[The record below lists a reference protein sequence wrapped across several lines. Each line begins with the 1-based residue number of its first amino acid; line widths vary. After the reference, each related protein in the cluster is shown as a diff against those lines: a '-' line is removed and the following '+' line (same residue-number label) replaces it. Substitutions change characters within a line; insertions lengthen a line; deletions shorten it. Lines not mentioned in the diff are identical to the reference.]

1 MAYVLPH
8 LYDAFYSYKDYE
20 GESAHVTELVVERNP
35 GARTLLDVACGTG
48 KHLEILRASFDVEGC
63 DLNEELLAIA
73 RERLDAVPL
82 EFADMRSLD
91 LGRRFDA
98 ITCLFSAIG
107 HMRDVHEL
115 HAAVAAM
122 ARHLE
127 VGGVLIV
134 EPWIAPDAWIPGKP
148 ALLTIDEPDLTAV
161 RMTAAGRRNAVS
173 IVDFHYLIGTPD
185 GVESH
190 FEHMELGLFTAEQ
203 MMASFEAAGLVVEHD
218 PEGLIGRGLFMGVR
232 ETPETG

>member
-1 MAYVLPH
+1 MTAYLLPH
-8 LYDAFYSYKDYE
+8 LYDAFYSHKDYE
-20 GESAHVTELVVERNP
+20 GESARVTELVVERNP

-48 KHLEILRASFDVEGC
+48 K
-63 DLNEELLAIA
+63 
-73 RERLDAVPL
+73 
-82 EFADMRSLD
+82 
-91 LGRRFDA
+91 
-98 ITCLFSAIG
+98 
-107 HMRDVHEL
+107 
-115 HAAVAAM
+115 
-122 ARHLE
+122 HLE

-148 ALLTIDEPDLTAV
+148 ALLTIDEPDLKVV

-203 MMASFEAAGLVVEHD
+203 MMAAFEAAGLVVEHD
-218 PEGLIGRGLFMGVR
+218 PEGLIGRGLFIGVR